1 VSGPLLRSKLLVP
14 PLPRAMVE
22 RERLHA
28 TLDSGAL
35 GPVTLLDA
43 PAGWGKTVAL
53 SAWARAG
60 TGPPVGWL
68 SLEAGDEGARFWRY
82 LHAAVTAAGVRV
94 DPDAPEFLPRLA
106 DALAR
111 QAEPVVLVLDDLH
124 QVRDPEVLS
133 GLDFLLRHGGEQL
146 HLVVAARTEP
156 GLPLHRWRLR
166 GELTELGV
174 RELSFTAAETAG
186 ALDRYGLSVP
196 GAQAA
201 ELHTRTEGWPAGVRL
216 AALGLAEGG
225 TVGGAVGGAV
235 GGGQAPAQVPD
246 PHITRYLFEE
256 VLAGQP
262 AALRDGLLATCVLD
276 RMCAGLVEAVTG
288 VRDGERFLAQLRR
301 TNAFVLPL
309 EARPGWYRYHRIF
322 GELLRAELHRTAPER
337 LPELHRR
344 AATWFAAYDLPA
356 DALRYALAA
365 QDWQLATSVLTGH
378 WPRLVRYGAGQPGAA
393 PVPPPPPEAVH
404 ADPELALAYAAERLD
419 RHDLAGADGYLDL
432 ADRHEHLLAPRRRY
446 PFMTIGAALRLAAA
460 QYRSDLDGMR
470 SAAKHLLDLAG
481 TGARPDEQPDER
493 AAVLART
500 GAGIAELAAGELD
513 VAEDALR
520 AGLAGAERTG
530 LAAARVVCASAL
542 AFVLANRGELRAAE
556 RTARIAVRLPV
567 QPLPV
572 YAGYAYLA
580 LATVALHWDRLADAQ
595 ANLDLAA
602 GLCAEGGPPALA
614 AALTVARAQ
623 LLRERGDLAGG
634 YQALRAGRLRLDEWP
649 LSGHLADRFVAVEAE
664 LRTAHGDTETVR
676 RLLDGERSGA
686 SPFLALALARA
697 HLRDGNPAAAAQALP
712 AWVDGGTREALP
724 VRLDAGLVEA
734 LAARRLGEDRRA
746 TRVLE
751 RVLQLA
757 EPEGYRRVFTG
768 AGTPVR
774 DLLLA
779 HLDSGTAYWSLV
791 NDLIAATG
799 TAPEPDRTVPAAP
812 GEPLT
817 ERERTVL
824 RYLQSI
830 LSNVEIAT
838 ELSLSVNTVK
848 THVRNIYRKLAAT
861 GRRDAIRKARE
872 LRLL

>member
-1 VSGPLLRSKLLVP
+1 VSEPLLRSKLVLP
-14 PLPRAMVE
+14 PLPQALVE
-22 RERLHA
+22 RERLRA
-28 TLDSGAL
+28 ALDRGAL

-60 TGPPVGWL
+60 DGPPVGWL
-68 SLEAGDEGARFWRY
+68 SLEAGDEGTRFWRY
-82 LHAAVTAAGVRV
+82 LHAALASAGVRV
-94 DPDAPEFLPRLA
+94 DPEGPELLPRLA
-106 DALAR
+106 DGLAR

-124 QVRDPEVLS
+124 QVRDPDVLS

-146 HLVVAARTEP
+146 RLVVAARTEP

-174 RELSFTAAETAG
+174 RELSFTSDETAA
-186 ALDRYGLSVP
+186 ALARYGLTVP
-196 GAQAA
+196 AAQAA
-201 ELHTRTEGWPAGVRL
+201 ELHARTEGWPAGVRL
-216 AALGLAEGG
+216 AALGLAE
-225 TVGGAVGGAV
+225 A
-235 GGGQAPAQVPD
+235 PD
-246 PHITRYLFEE
+246 PAPVPPLFGVDPRIAGYLFEE

-262 AALRDGLLATCVLD
+262 AVLRDGLLATSVLD

-288 VRDGERFLAQLRR
+288 ARDGERFLAELRR

-309 EARPGWYRYHRIF
+309 PGAAPTRWYRYHRIF
-322 GELLRAELHRTAPER
+322 GELLRAELHRTAANR
-337 LPELHRR
+337 APELHRR
-344 AATWFAAYDLPA
+344 AATWFAAYELPA
-356 DALRYALAA
+356 DALRHALAG
-365 QDWQLATSVLTGH
+365 QDWQLATSVLTQH
-378 WPRLVRYGAGQPGAA
+378 WPHLVRYGRGQPAA
-393 PVPPPPPEAVH
+393 TQVPPPPAEAVH

-432 ADRHEHLLAPRRRY
+432 ADRHEHLLTPQRRY
-446 PFMTIGAALRLAAA
+446 RHMTIGATLRLAAA
-460 QYRSDLDGMR
+460 QHRSDLDGAR
-470 SAAKHLLDLAG
+470 CAAKHLLDLAG
-481 TGARPDEQPDER
+481 AGGRPDER

-500 GAGIAELAAGELD
+500 GAGTAELAAGELEA
-513 VAEDALR
+513 AEDALR

-530 LAAARVVCASAL
+530 LAAARVVCASGL
-542 AFVLANRGELRAAE
+542 AFVLATRGELRAAE
-556 RTARIAVRLPV
+556 RTARLAVRLPPGPG
-567 QPLPV
+567 QPVPA
-572 YAGYAYLA
+572 YAAYAYLA
-580 LATVALHWDRLADAQ
+580 LATVAMHWDRLEDAQ
-595 ANLDLAA
+595 ANLNLAA
-602 GLCAEGGPPALA
+602 GLCTEAGPPALG
-614 AALTVARAQ
+614 AALTVARAH
-623 LLRERGDLAGG
+623 LLRERGDLTGG
-634 YQALRAGRLRLDEWP
+634 YEALRTGRLRLGEWP
-649 LSGHLADRFVAVEAE
+649 LSGHLADRFAAAEAD
-664 LRTAHGDTETVR
+664 LRTARGDTATVR
-676 RLLDGERSGA
+676 RLLDGDRGGG

-697 HLRDGNPAAAAQALP
+697 YLRDGNPAAATQALP
-712 AWVDGGTREALP
+712 PWVDGGTREVLP

-746 TRVLE
+746 TRALE

-774 DLLLA
+774 DLLIA

-791 NDLIAATG
+791 SDLIAATG
-799 TAPEPDRTVPAAP
+799 TAPEPDPTGPAAP

-830 LSNVEIAT
+830 LSNVEIAS